1 MKSTNVI
8 SYSFEQALTVF
19 EILTFEISDLE
30 KVGQVLGVQGP
41 GIGPTLF
48 VICIID
54 LKPIGS
60 TNYVTKYADDASLLV
75 AEKCDIDIKLE
86 LKNVFK

>member
-1 MKSTNVI
+1 M
-8 SYSFEQALTVF
+8 QG
-19 EILTFEISDLE
+19 SD
-30 KVGQVLGVQGP
+30 V
-41 GIGPTLF
+41 GPTLF

-54 LKPIGS
+54 S

-86 LKNVFK
+86 FQNVLKWAKNKLTKYCENKRTDLPPAECQTLFTT